1 MEACMTA
8 RKTTDTNGSLGTES
22 AALREELERLAA
34 AIERAAKSEGA
45 EAMKAAGEAAREILA
60 RATTMVDGLT
70 GKADMAK
77 AMADGRAQRG
87 TEDGSMLLTVVKTA
101 ALFAAAAAANAGRRF
116 AATLAGYLVAGGLL
130 AASLCFLTLAGYRAL
145 SQALGD
151 VYASLIVGSL
161 YLVAGLATLLILQIK
176 RR

>member
-1 MEACMTA
+1 MTA

-22 AALREELERLAA
+22 AALREELEQLAA

-60 RATTMVDGLT
+60 RATAMVDGLT

-77 AMADGRAQRG
+77 AMAEGRVQLEAAIR
-87 TEDGSMLLTVVKTA
+87 DKPLAAVAIA
-101 ALFAAAAAANAGRRF
+101 ALAGF
-116 AATLAGYLVAGGLL
+116 VL
-130 AASLCFLTLAGYRAL
+130 AA
-145 SQALGD
+145 
-151 VYASLIVGSL
+151 
-161 YLVAGLATLLILQIK
+161 LV

>member
-22 AALREELERLAA
+22 AGLREEAER
-34 AIERAAKSEGA
+34 RAKREGA

-77 AMADGRAQRG
+77 AMADGRAQLEGAIR
-87 TEDGSMLLTVVKTA
+87 DKPLDA
-101 ALFAAAAAANAGRRF
+101 
-116 AATLAGYLVAGGLL
+116 VAIG
-130 AASLCFLTLAGYRAL
+130 AF
-145 SQALGD
+145 
-151 VYASLIVGSL
+151 
-161 YLVAGLATLLILQIK
+161 AGLVLGA
-176 RR
+176 

>member
-1 MEACMTA
+1 MTA

-22 AALREELERLAA
+22 AALREELEQLAA

-60 RATTMVDGLT
+60 RATAMVDGLT

-77 AMADGRAQRG
+77 AMADGRAQLESAIR
-87 TEDGSMLLTVVKTA
+87 DKPLAAIAIA
-101 ALFAAAAAANAGRRF
+101 ALAGF
-116 AATLAGYLVAGGLL
+116 VL
-130 AASLCFLTLAGYRAL
+130 AA
-145 SQALGD
+145 
-151 VYASLIVGSL
+151 
-161 YLVAGLATLLILQIK
+161 LV

>member
-22 AALREELERLAA
+22 AALREELEQLAA

-60 RATTMVDGLT
+60 RATTMIDGLT

-77 AMADGRAQRG
+77 AMADGRAQLESAIR
-87 TEDGSMLLTVVKTA
+87 DKPLAAIAIA
-101 ALFAAAAAANAGRRF
+101 ALAGF
-116 AATLAGYLVAGGLL
+116 VL
-130 AASLCFLTLAGYRAL
+130 AA
-145 SQALGD
+145 
-151 VYASLIVGSL
+151 
-161 YLVAGLATLLILQIK
+161 LV